1 MIALDLEIPDVKV
14 FTPDIYEDDRGYF
27 FESFRASW
35 LPGVEFV
42 QDNQSLSSKNTLRGL
57 HYQLE
62 NPQGKLVRVIKGAVF
77 DIAVDLRRSSDHF
90 GRWIGRTLTQRNREI
105 FWVPPG
111 FAHGFLVLTD
121 RAEFVYKCTNYYTP
135 GDEYTIAWDD
145 PTLGIDWPTET
156 LPPVLSDK
164 DRNAPTF
171 EDCPIYP

>member
-1 MIALDLEIPDVKV
+1 MIAVDLEIPDVKV

-90 GRWIGRTLTQRNREI
+90 GRWIGRILTQRNREI

-145 PTLGIDWPTET
+145 PTLGIDWPTEA

-171 EDCPIYP
+171 EDCPTYP

>member
-1 MIALDLEIPDVKV
+1 MIAVDLEIPDVKV
-14 FTPDIYEDDRGYF
+14 FTPDVYEDDRGYF

-62 NPQGKLVRVIKGAVF
+62 NPQGKLVRVVKGAVF

-90 GRWIGRTLTQRNREI
+90 GRWIGRILTQRNREI

-145 PTLGIDWPTET
+145 PTLGIDWPTEA

-171 EDCPIYP
+171 EDCPTYP